1 MPRSNPKPAV
11 APRIRG
17 ANDNNAPNSAIAT
30 DAGAPLPYPAITSA
44 ELEILQPLIKALA
57 LLAAN
62 DLSATTLSSEA

>member
-30 DAGAPLPYPAITSA
+30 DAGAPLPYPCDHAGGA
-44 ELEILQPLIKALA
+44 G
-57 LLAAN
+57 
-62 DLSATTLSSEA
+62 DRSSP